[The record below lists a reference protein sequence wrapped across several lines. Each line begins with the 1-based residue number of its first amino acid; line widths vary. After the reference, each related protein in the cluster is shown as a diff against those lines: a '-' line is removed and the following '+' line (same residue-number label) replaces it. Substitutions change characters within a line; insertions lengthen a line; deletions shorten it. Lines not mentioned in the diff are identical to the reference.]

1 MFRVL
6 SYSVLLILGMVA
18 SQVPAIDQLK
28 REISALTMIFLAY
41 IMIQVGMEFEIDKS
55 RPRKYAVDYL
65 VAMAAAAVPWLTA
78 AAYFWWFFQVGIK
91 ESLLIGRF
99 AAPTSAGI
107 LFTMLAAAGLAAT
120 WTYKKARVLAIF
132 DDLDT
137 VLLMIPLKMMLI
149 GFTLKLLGLGVVV
162 VGLLVVA
169 YYMMHWLRVPTNNFW
184 IVGYAAL
191 VWGLCV
197 AFDYVTDLHLE
208 VLLPAFALGCLIKS
222 DHLHGSAEF
231 DPHARGQDPYN
242 REWEDLL
249 DRFIKGAFMLLAGMA
264 LPPIQ
269 FGLIGAGGVLIHV
282 LLLTLLMNVGKCVP
296 LAVYRDEAK
305 VKERAALSLGMFPRG
320 EVGIGVLLVSLDI
333 FYQTGSL
340 DVPGIRESISVAGLS
355 LALNLCLT
363 GLFILV
369 VLRLLQDTHV
379 GKSAGAGAALEEN
392 NPSKL
397 RSPTD
402 GLS

>member
-18 SQVPAIDQLK
+18 SQVPAIDQLMP
-28 REISALTMIFLAY
+28 EISALTMIFLAY

-55 RPRKYAVDYL
+55 RPRKYAIDYL

-78 AAYFWWFFQVGIK
+78 AAYFWWFFQVGIN

-149 GFTLKLLGLGVVV
+149 GFTLKLLGLGVVI
-162 VGLLVVA
+162 VGLLAVA

-197 AFDYVTDLHLE
+197 SFDYVTDLHLE

-231 DPHARGQDPYN
+231 DPHARGPDPLQS
-242 REWEDLL
+242 RMG
-249 DRFIKGAFMLLAGMA
+249 RPAR
-264 LPPIQ
+264 P
-269 FGLIGAGGVLIHV
+269 
-282 LLLTLLMNVGKCVP
+282 
-296 LAVYRDEAK
+296 VYQRSVYVACRNGTSTYSIRSHGRRWCFDS
-305 VKERAALSLGMFPRG
+305 RAASDVSYERRQMRAAWGLPRRG
-320 EVGIGVLLVSLDI
+320 QSE
-333 FYQTGSL
+333 
-340 DVPGIRESISVAGLS
+340 R
-355 LALNLCLT
+355 
-363 GLFILV
+363 
-369 VLRLLQDTHV
+369 
-379 GKSAGAGAALEEN
+379 KSG
-392 NPSKL
+392 
-397 RSPTD
+397 T
-402 GLS
+402 